1 MTKKKSVPPLTL
13 PPLLPPLS
21 GGFGGV
27 CFGGVLAAVCLCAED
42 VAMTAGLVMMGGA
55 GTPGVERVMGTVAP
69 PLGRKYNFRAD
80 RWQCATMRAWALF
93 RKFNC
98 V

>member
-1 MTKKKSVPPLTL
+1 MIKQKFIPPLTL

-21 GGFGGV
+21 GGLGGV
-27 CFGGVLAAVCLCAED
+27 CLGGVLAAGLWAED

-69 PLGRKYNFRAD
+69 PLGGKYISEEAD
-80 RWQCATMRAWALF
+80 R
-93 RKFNC
+93 
-98 V
+98 

>member
-1 MTKKKSVPPLTL
+1 MPYETFRGLILIKQNFLPPLTLPPTL

-21 GGFGGV
+21 GGLGGV
-27 CFGGVLAAVCLCAED
+27 CLGGVLAAVCLWAED

-69 PLGRKYNFRAD
+69 PLGRK
-80 RWQCATMRAWALF
+80 CS
-93 RKFNC
+93 
-98 V
+98 

>member
-1 MTKKKSVPPLTL
+1 MLKCKSLPPLTL

-27 CFGGVLAAVCLCAED
+27 CLGGVLAAGLCAED

-69 PLGRKYNFRAD
+69 PLGENVVKG
-80 RWQCATMRAWALF
+80 TL
-93 RKFNC
+93 K
-98 V
+98 

>member
-1 MTKKKSVPPLTL
+1 MIKQKFLPPLPL

-27 CFGGVLAAVCLCAED
+27 CLGGVLAAVCLCAED

-69 PLGRKYNFRAD
+69 PLGRKYIFSTD
-80 RWQCATMRAWALF
+80 HI
-93 RKFNC
+93 
-98 V
+98 